1 LANAVSK
8 FQGLLKSYQEKTSN
22 YKEEIGKLRKK
33 YENTK
38 MENVDLLVEKEKKMS
53 EIETLSKKNEFVQD
67 YFKNLLC
74 TSQNYLEKIENYKLS
89 IDDFF
94 KKFNNSI
101 SIF

>member
-1 LANAVSK
+1 
-8 FQGLLKSYQEKTSN
+8 
-22 YKEEIGKLRKK
+22 
-33 YENTK
+33 